1 MYWWTECHVLH
12 PVRARFRRAREFNG
26 RHFLYHLARR
36 WSEGKFWSRTALSS
50 TGICVEMKRRTTPLN
65 LFVIDNSTLWYADT
79 LALWLTYETYASV
92 VDTVFCRAG
101 HQQRHSGVPYP
112 CNERQKDPDL
122 QFRVFQ
128 TEVVHFLRPLS
139 FANFM
144 DVAFPWGFDPSSS
157 QDGWPATSPGSQGGD
172 YKDVLRGSAVQEDT
186 LIYWVLADLWRRCGC
201 VAAASAVVG
210 CCWW

>member
-1 MYWWTECHVLH
+1 MFWIRWCNFIISSYSNKNCFWIRNPKNRLSSKALFWCIGGRSAMYCTQWEQDSG
-12 PVRARFRRAREFNG
+12 AREFKG

-65 LFVIDNSTLWYADT
+65 PFVIDNSTLWYADT
-79 LALWLTYETYASV
+79 LALWLTYETYASI

-112 CNERQKDPDL
+112 CNERQNDPAL

-144 DVAFPWGFDPSSS
+144 DVVCFPLRLWPLVFSRWLACHFARVSSS
-157 QDGWPATSPGSQGGD
+157 G
-172 YKDVLRGSAVQEDT
+172 L
-186 LIYWVLADLWRRCGC
+186 
-201 VAAASAVVG
+201 
-210 CCWW
+210 